1 LVYPKKFP
9 DTITIAL
16 KHGDKI
22 HLIIKNNKGTGSFN
36 LVNKANKIL
45 VKGEYSDAL
54 DTFKTYGYRINGATL
69 YQKIKVVPYFEPVAD
84 GEWIYYSEKGLVK
97 KREKY
102 IKGDI
107 P

>member
-36 LVNKANKIL
+36 LVNKTNKIL

-54 DTFKTYGYRINGATL
+54 DTFKTYGHSINGATL
-69 YQKIKVVPYFEPVAD
+69 YQKIKVVPYLSRLPMANGFITRKKD
-84 GEWIYYSEKGLVK
+84 WLKKEKN
-97 KREKY
+97 
-102 IKGDI
+102 I
-107 P
+107 